1 MAFQLEL
8 GRLAN
13 FDIKPIFTNNRNIHV
28 YDAIGKNAPSDKR
41 FFTRGIIRTG
51 VLKEDISISE
61 YLIAESNRLM
71 NDILDTL
78 EVIDTSNSDLNH
90 IFINFSNAFNVQA
103 SDVEAAF
110 GSFLERFGRRL
121 WRLRVTG
128 AEIRIVCTDP
138 QGTSFPLRAIINN
151 VSGYVVKSELYLEVK
166 NPKGEW
172 VFKSIGHPGSMHL
185 RPISTPYPVKESL
198 QPKRYKAHNMGTTY
212 VYDFPELFR
221 QATISQWKNM
231 AKSTKRCFRVFRIDH

>member
-1 MAFQLEL
+1 M
-8 GRLAN
+8 
-13 FDIKPIFTNNRNIHV
+13 
-28 YDAIGKNAPSDKR
+28 S
-41 FFTRGIIRTG
+41 
-51 VLKEDISISE
+51 VLI
-61 YLIAESNRLM
+61 
-71 NDILDTL
+71 
-78 EVIDTSNSDLNH
+78 
-90 IFINFSNAFNVQA
+90 
-103 SDVEAAF
+103 
-110 GSFLERFGRRL
+110 
-121 WRLRVTG
+121 
-128 AEIRIVCTDP
+128 P

-221 QATISQWKNM
+221 QATISQWKKYGKKYQKM
-231 AKSTKRCFRVFRIDH
+231 FSCL

>member
-1 MAFQLEL
+1 
-8 GRLAN
+8 
-13 FDIKPIFTNNRNIHV
+13 
-28 YDAIGKNAPSDKR
+28 
-41 FFTRGIIRTG
+41 
-51 VLKEDISISE
+51 
-61 YLIAESNRLM
+61 M

-166 NPKGEW
+166 ILKVNGFQIHWSSWFHAFETYLN
-172 VFKSIGHPGSMHL
+172 SIS
-185 RPISTPYPVKESL
+185 S
-198 QPKRYKAHNMGTTY
+198 
-212 VYDFPELFR
+212 
-221 QATISQWKNM
+221 
-231 AKSTKRCFRVFRIDH
+231 